1 MLYIADVR
9 QVPLEDILV
18 EEGQRAAVQPQ
29 RSSSWPYA
37 QEIARGIVEN
47 GSAIDSLIQTHAHG
61 WTIARMPAVDRAILR
76 VAIWEI
82 LHNDE
87 VPAAV
92 AISEAIDFAT
102 VLSTE
107 DSAAFIHGVLGAL
120 TDAR

>member
-18 EEGQRAAVQPQ
+18 EEAQRAAVQPQ

-47 GSAIDSLIQTHAHG
+47 GAAIDSLIQTHAHG